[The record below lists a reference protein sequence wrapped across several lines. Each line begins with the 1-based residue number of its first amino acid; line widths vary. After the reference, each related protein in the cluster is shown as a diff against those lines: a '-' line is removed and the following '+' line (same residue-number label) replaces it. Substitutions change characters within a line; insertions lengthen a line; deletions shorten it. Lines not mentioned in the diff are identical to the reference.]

1 MKTKAMK
8 RLSKIDKY
16 CKREASLLNTYDNA
30 IISKN
35 IFA

>member
-1 MKTKAMK
+1 MK
-8 RLSKIDKY
+8 RLSKVNKY
-16 CKREASLLNTYDNA
+16 CKREASLLNTNDNA